1 MAETFLFEIVTP
13 ARLALSCQAECVII
27 PGGAGHFGVLPGH
40 AEMLST
46 VDAGTIELRDKS
58 LKILDSYFVE
68 GGFAE
73 VTPERCTV
81 LAEVATPLQEIT
93 RDDAED
99 RVKRAHDALM
109 VSQALHIRVTAEHD
123 LRTAEAMLA
132 AVDQYE
138 RQGTH

>member
-13 ARLALSCQAECVII
+13 ARLALSCQAACVII
-27 PGGAGHFGVLPGH
+27 PGGAGQFGVLPGH
-40 AEMLST
+40 AAMLST
-46 VDAGTIELRDKS
+46 IVPGTVELRDKN
-58 LKILDSYFVE
+58 LKILDRYFVE

-81 LAEVATPLQEIT
+81 LAEVATPLQEIS

-99 RVKRAHDALM
+99 RLKRAHDALM
-109 VSQALHIRVTAEHD
+109 LAEALHIRVTAERD
-123 LRTAEAMLA
+123 LRTAEAMVA

-138 RQGTH
+138 KQGTH